1 MFAGPQMKAL
11 SSRMSQVNG
20 FAITVCF
27 VTLLVPLKW
36 ENSICPIP
44 LPAGSTGD
52 FVWFL
57 QVRYRGGPANKL
69 YRRFDLSI
77 GQVRPELVWLLRD
90 LFALPNYVVLAS
102 NDARCMYIGYHLIAA
117 SESAGV
123 IPTPCP
129 SHCTVH
135 DVHMSAAPF
144 LAWIPEH
151 VKCKDACFQPVGVSR
166 VMRTLW
172 YDSLINLWA
181 IYYPNMTTKRD
192 CQDLARHQT
201 CKHA

>member
-1 MFAGPQMKAL
+1 MASCPWKRCIACLALYNAMFAGPQMKAL

-57 QVRYRGGPANKL
+57 QVRYRGGSANKL

-102 NDARCMYIGYHLIAA
+102 NDARCMYIGISPYCSIRICRSNPDA
-117 SESAGV
+117 
-123 IPTPCP
+123 
-129 SHCTVH
+129 
-135 DVHMSAAPF
+135 MS
-144 LAWIPEH
+144 I
-151 VKCKDACFQPVGVSR
+151 
-166 VMRTLW
+166 TL
-172 YDSLINLWA
+172 YS
-181 IYYPNMTTKRD
+181 T
-192 CQDLARHQT
+192 
-201 CKHA
+201 